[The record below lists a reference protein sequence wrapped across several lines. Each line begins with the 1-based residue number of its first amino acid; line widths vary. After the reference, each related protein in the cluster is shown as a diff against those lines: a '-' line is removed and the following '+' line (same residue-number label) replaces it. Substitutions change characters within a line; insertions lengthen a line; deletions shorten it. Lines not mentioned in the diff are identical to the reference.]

1 LVDVIP
7 NMGDK
12 MVNILTD
19 STCDLSPEIAA
30 EFGLTVI
37 PLSVTLGGE
46 VYRDGVD
53 ISQKELFG
61 LIEKHGELPK
71 TSAPPI
77 GEFMKAFDQF
87 GESLFI
93 GISSKLSTTIQN
105 ALLAASSLPSGRV
118 RVVDSLNLSTGV
130 GLLAIRAAELRDQ
143 SLSLEQIEEKLL
155 ASVLKVRTSFV
166 IDTMEYLYKG
176 GRCTALQAIAGS
188 VLKIHPIIEVNRDG
202 TLGVKEKARGTL
214 QKGHQM
220 MLEDFKSHL
229 SELDRRRVFVTHS
242 FEREEDAQFLV
253 DEVKRIAAPAEVRI
267 TCAGSVISSH
277 CGPRTAGILYFVA

>member
-1 LVDVIP
+1 
-7 NMGDK
+7 
-12 MVNILTD
+12 MVNIITD
-19 STCDLSPEIAA
+19 STCDLSPEIVA
-30 EFGLTVI
+30 EFGITII
-37 PLSVTLGGE
+37 PLSVILGGE

-53 ISQKELFG
+53 ISQKELFA

-71 TSAPPI
+71 TSAPPV
-77 GEFMKAFDQF
+77 GEFIKMFEQYD
-87 GESLFI
+87 ESLFI

-105 ALLAASSLPSGRV
+105 ALLAASSFPAGRA

-143 SLSLEQIEEKLL
+143 GLSLEQIEGKLL
-155 ASVLKVRTSFV
+155 DSVSKVRTSFV

-188 VLKIHPIIEVNRDG
+188 VLKIHPIIEANQDG

-220 MLEDFKSHL
+220 MLDDFESHL
-229 SELDRRRVFVTHS
+229 SELDRKRVFVTHS
-242 FEREEDAQFLV
+242 FERNEDAQFLV
-253 DEVKRIAAPAEVRI
+253 DGVKRIAAPTEVCI

-277 CGPRTAGILYFVA
+277 CGPRTAGILYFVV